1 MNRYLYKQEKDFVSR
16 WLRLLKK
23 IKERFKRMKRI
34 LLVSTALIMAA
45 SVVVFAQELK
55 FDGYLNIGLGIATT
69 DKEVD
74 GKQEAF
80 FKAFGVD
87 SESNGFR
94 FRFNGSYQ
102 NEAKNAGVRFRLQ
115 GQRRIDQSGYL
126 SMPYLYGWLGF
137 FDNRMTLTGGLVMD
151 STWESADWWWADD
164 TGEGLGL
171 LLKGEPLKGLTLGV
185 GVYTISQQSGGRN
198 NALLVRPETGTNSAG
213 IPVYGGES
221 LPNFGTLM
229 LRPEDAKYTFNAAY
243 TMPDLFRFSASYRT
257 KNKAGWTNTRHL
269 DNDDYVYGGREES
282 AYLQTELR
290 LLMVKNLTAVV
301 VGTLDKLE
309 AFYERG
315 NMMFSETLGYRL
327 DNVNFGLNAVQFVY
341 NRTEKS
347 LDPNAGTDNKVS
359 MNPGLLFNPWIS
371 YTFGRFVPRL
381 DAVAFLGGQSKMG
394 SGDNQWERRGFIN
407 VAKAKDANDD
417 YTTFSIRPSVKFNLD
432 SRISLEIGDMINIDT
447 AEKDGAYADTHVNK
461 KSLFSNVF
469 YADVKF
475 SF

>member
-1 MNRYLYKQEKDFVSR
+1 
-16 WLRLLKK
+16 
-23 IKERFKRMKRI
+23 MKRI
-34 LLVSTALIMAA
+34 FLVFTALIMTA
-45 SVVVFAQELK
+45 SAVVFAQELK
-55 FDGYLNIGLGIATT
+55 FDGYLNSGLGIATS
-69 DKEVD
+69 DKEID
-74 GKQEAF
+74 SKQEAF

-87 SESNGFR
+87 SESNAFR
-94 FRFNGSYQ
+94 FRLNGSYQ

-126 SMPYLYGWLGF
+126 SMPYLYGWGGF
-137 FDNRMTLTGGLVMD
+137 FDNRVTLTGGLIMD

-198 NALLVRPETGTNSAG
+198 NALLVRPEIGKDSAG
-213 IPVYGGES
+213 NPTYGGDS
-221 LPNFGTLM
+221 LPNFGNLM

-269 DNDDYVYGGREES
+269 VDDYTYGGREES

-315 NMMFSETLGYRL
+315 NMMFSETIGYKL
-327 DNVNFGLNAVQFVY
+327 NNVNFGLNAVQFMY
-341 NRTEKS
+341 NRTIDDGKG
-347 LDPNAGTDNKVS
+347 NMVKVDY
-359 MNPGLLFNPWIS
+359 NPGLLFNPWIS

-394 SGDNQWERRGFIN
+394 SGDNQWERRGFVN
-407 VAKAKDANDD
+407 VPKATDANED
-417 YTTFSIRPSVKFNLD
+417 YTAFSIRPSVKLNLD
-432 SRISLEIGDMINIDT
+432 SRIFLEIGDMINFDIS
-447 AEKDGAYADTHVNK
+447 EKDGAFADLAHANK

-469 YADVKF
+469 YVDVKL

>member
-1 MNRYLYKQEKDFVSR
+1 
-16 WLRLLKK
+16 
-23 IKERFKRMKRI
+23 MKRI
-34 LLVSTALIMAA
+34 FLVFTVLILTASA
-45 SVVVFAQELK
+45 VVFSQELK
-55 FDGYLNIGLGIATT
+55 FDGYLNSGLGIVTSDREEAN
-69 DKEVD
+69 
-74 GKQEAF
+74 GKQEAY

-87 SESNGFR
+87 SESNGYR
-94 FRFNGSYQ
+94 FRFNGSFT
-102 NEAKNAGVRFRLQ
+102 NEAKNAGARFRLQ

-137 FDNRMTLTGGLVMD
+137 FDNRMTLTGGLIMD
-151 STWESADWWWADD
+151 STWESADWWWQDD

-171 LLKGEPLKGLTLGV
+171 LLKGEPLKGLILGV

-198 NALLVRPETGTNSAG
+198 NALLVRPVTGTSAG
-213 IPVYGGES
+213 IPTYGGES

-243 TMPDLFRFSASYRT
+243 TMPDMFRFSASYRT
-257 KNKAGWTNTRHL
+257 QNKAGWTNTRHL
-269 DNDDYVYGGREES
+269 VDDYTYGGREES

-315 NMMFSETLGYRL
+315 NMMFSETIGYKL
-327 DNVNFGLNAVQFVY
+327 NNVNFGLNAVQFLY
-341 NRTEKS
+341 NRVDGEG
-347 LDPNAGTDNKVS
+347 NRVS
-359 MNPGLLFNPWIS
+359 YNPGLLFNPWMS

-381 DAVAFLGGQSKMG
+381 DVVAFLGGQSKMG

-407 VAKAKDANDD
+407 VATAKDANED
-417 YTTFSIRPSVKFNLD
+417 YTVFSIRPSVKLNLD
-432 SRISLEIGDMINIDT
+432 SRISLEIGDMINIDVSD
-447 AEKDGAYADTHVNK
+447 KDGAYADLAHANK

-469 YADVKF
+469 YADVKL